1 MNKLLYAYIARLR
14 KNVVFL
20 FGLTALLIYGIVLP
34 FSLHSDNIRYA
45 HDASPDKAF
54 GAYVIPV
61 CLLTA
66 FVCCVFCGEEY
77 EYGTVQNKI
86 IVGHNRNSIYSAQF
100 ISCWIAG
107 ITMSMAFLIPS
118 TILDLILL
126 GSFKNSFGV
135 LFMYFISGL
144 LCVSVCTSLY
154 CMLITA
160 MQKRISGTV
169 LTLFIMLVIIYMGI
183 IVGQTLMLPPETAQ
197 FPVIDGTVTRIF
209 GENPRYPKGAYRV
222 FLEYFYD
229 FLPSGQAWKFN
240 TMTAENLPR
249 MAVSSCII
257 LLLSFLSGI
266 RIFEKKDLK

>member
-1 MNKLLYAYIARLR
+1 MNKLLSAYIARMR

-20 FGLTALLIYGIVLP
+20 LGLISMLIYGIVLP
-34 FSLHSDNIRYA
+34 FSLHSDNIRYL
-45 HDASPDKAF
+45 HDESPDKAF

-61 CLLTA
+61 CLLIA

-77 EYGTVQNKI
+77 EYGTVQSKI
-86 IVGHNRNSIYSAQF
+86 IVGHNRKSIYSAQF
-100 ISCWIAG
+100 ISCLIAG
-107 ITMSMAFLIPS
+107 ITISMAFLIPS

-126 GSFKNSFGV
+126 GNFKNSFSV

-144 LCVSVCTSLY
+144 LCVSACTSLY

-169 LTLFIMLVIIYMGI
+169 LTLFVMLVIIYMGI
-183 IVGQTLMLPPETAQ
+183 NVGQTLMTPPETAL
-197 FPVIDGTVTRIF
+197 FPVIDGKVTRIF
-209 GENPRYPKGAYRV
+209 GENPRYPKGAYRT

-240 TMTAENLPR
+240 TMTAKNLPR
-249 MAVSSCII
+249 MAISSCII
-257 LLLSFLSGI
+257 LFLSFISGI

>member
-1 MNKLLYAYIARLR
+1 MIKLINGDIARLR
-14 KNVVFL
+14 KNVIYL
-20 FGLTALLIYGIVLP
+20 FGSIVMLIYGIALP

-45 HDASPDKAF
+45 HDSSPDKAF

-77 EYGTVQNKI
+77 EGGTVRNKI
-86 IVGHNRNSIYSAQF
+86 TVGHNRNSVYSAQL
-100 ISCWIAG
+100 ISCLIAG
-107 ITMSMAFLIPS
+107 ITMSMAYLIPS

-126 GSFKNSFGV
+126 GDFENSFGV

-144 LCVSVCTSLY
+144 LCVSACTSLY

-160 MQKRISGTV
+160 MQKRISGTA
-169 LTLFIMLVIIYMGI
+169 LTLFVMLVIIYIGI
-183 IVGQTLMLPPETAQ
+183 IVGQTLNLPAETAQ
-197 FPVIDGTVTRIF
+197 FPVIDGTVTQIY
-209 GENPRYPKGAYRV
+209 GENPRYPKGAYRI

-229 FLPSGQAWKFN
+229 FLPSGQAWQFN

-249 MAVSSCII
+249 MAISSCII
-257 LLLSFLSGI
+257 MLLSFLSGVI
-266 RIFEKKDLK
+266 MFEKKDLK